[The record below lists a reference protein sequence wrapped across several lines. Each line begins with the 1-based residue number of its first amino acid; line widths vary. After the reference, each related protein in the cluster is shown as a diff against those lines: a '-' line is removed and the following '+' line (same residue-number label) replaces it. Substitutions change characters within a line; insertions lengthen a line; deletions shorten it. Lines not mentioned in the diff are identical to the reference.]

1 MNNKYDITILTP
13 TYNRA
18 NYLLQLYDSLKN
30 QTCLKFKWLIVDDG
44 STDET
49 KEIVKNFINENI
61 IQIEYLYK
69 DNGGKHTA
77 LNLGFKTIDT
87 PLTFVVDSDDVLTNF
102 AIETILM
109 DINKIQSNQYVGLCY
124 LRGFD
129 YNNVIGDEFL
139 HEGYDN
145 LNKVRYIDNV
155 SGDKAEI
162 WKTDYVKKFQFPEY
176 EGEKF
181 IGEHYIWCQL
191 SEKYDMYF
199 SNKIIYITEY
209 LTSGLTKS
217 GRRMRLKNSKGGK
230 SGSLIMTKN
239 IYPLKIRIKNA
250 LLYVC
255 YSFFDQD
262 TIVEITKNSRL
273 IVWICIL
280 PGYLLFKL
288 WKIKYGEKG

>member
-102 AIETILM
+102 AI
-109 DINKIQSNQYVGLCY
+109 
-124 LRGFD
+124 
-129 YNNVIGDEFL
+129 
-139 HEGYDN
+139 DN
-145 LNKVRYIDNV
+145 LD
-155 SGDKAEI
+155 
-162 WKTDYVKKFQFPEY
+162 
-176 EGEKF
+176 
-181 IGEHYIWCQL
+181 
-191 SEKYDMYF
+191 
-199 SNKIIYITEY
+199 
-209 LTSGLTKS
+209 
-217 GRRMRLKNSKGGK
+217 
-230 SGSLIMTKN
+230 
-239 IYPLKIRIKNA
+239 
-250 LLYVC
+250 
-255 YSFFDQD
+255 
-262 TIVEITKNSRL
+262 
-273 IVWICIL
+273 
-280 PGYLLFKL
+280 GY
-288 WKIKYGEKG
+288 

>member
-1 MNNKYDITILTP
+1 MLTP

-145 LNKVRYIDNV
+145 LNKVQSYIDNV
-155 SGDKAEI
+155 SGDEAEI
-162 WKTDYVKKFQFPEY
+162 
-176 EGEKF
+176 
-181 IGEHYIWCQL
+181 
-191 SEKYDMYF
+191 SEK
-199 SNKIIYITEY
+199 
-209 LTSGLTKS
+209 
-217 GRRMRLKNSKGGK
+217 R
-230 SGSLIMTKN
+230 IM
-239 IYPLKIRIKNA
+239 
-250 LLYVC
+250 
-255 YSFFDQD
+255 
-262 TIVEITKNSRL
+262 
-273 IVWICIL
+273 
-280 PGYLLFKL
+280 
-288 WKIKYGEKG
+288 